1 MYALISSGQVVEFP
15 LSLNK
20 WRFENPSISLPKLP
34 TEEQLNEVG
43 IYSVQPTPKPA
54 YDHTL
59 NYESVAIQNEN
70 GDWVESWVESP
81 ASEQEI
87 LQRTFEKEID
97 IRKERDKLLQETDW
111 IVIKAKETG
120 TNLSA
125 GFKAYRQAL
134 RDITLQEG
142 FPHNVIWPTKPE

>member
-70 GDWVESWVESP
+70 GDWVESWIESP

-87 LQRTFEKEID
+87 LARTAEKSNEV
-97 IRKERDKLLQETDW
+97 RQHRNKLLTETDW
-111 IVIKAKETG
+111 TQSRDVSLQNDAEWIT
-120 TNLSA
+120 
-125 GFKAYRQAL
+125 YRQAL
-134 RDITLQEG
+134 RDITSQDG
-142 FPHNVIWPTKPE
+142 FPHNVIWPEKP